1 MTDQVV
7 NTSSANKYESTGSA
21 ASTPEPEP
29 YRLVLLSYRLSISK
43 TYL

>member
-21 ASTPEPEP
+21 ASTPEP
-29 YRLVLLSYRLSISK
+29 YQLVLLSCRLWISK